1 MIRLRLFLPTL
12 LAATALLV
20 AACGGDDSDGQEAA
34 STTDANELLTQT
46 FTGDKKIDSG
56 KVDASLSV
64 DASGG
69 SEGQQKVTMNLSG
82 PFQSTGAD
90 TLPKLQLAFGLDGGG
105 QSIDAG
111 VTSTG
116 EKAYVAFQGED
127 YAVSDQVFNQFKTAY
142 EQAAAKSQE
151 SGQGQSLATLGM
163 DPRKWLTDPRNAGE
177 EKVGDDDTIKITGG
191 VDVDA
196 LLDDINTALGKVGE
210 LGLSGAGQVP
220 DKITEA
226 QKRQVI
232 DAVKDPRVEIYTG
245 KEDKILRRM
254 VVDVGVEDAESKTSG
269 KFAVDMAI
277 TELNEDQE
285 ITEPSGAKPFNE
297 LLGKLGALGGL
308 AGGTVQQGSGSS
320 SGSSGAGSSEDL
332 QKYSD
337 CVSKAGSDVEKARK
351 CADLLTG

>member
-1 MIRLRLFLPTL
+1 MRRGRLGGED
-12 LAATALLV
+12 AANTADV
-20 AACGGDDSDGQEAA
+20 
-34 STTDANELLTQT
+34 NELLTQT

-56 KVDASLSV
+56 KVDASLRI

-69 SEGQQKVTMNLSG
+69 SEGQQAVTMRLSG
-82 PFQSTGAD
+82 PFQTTGAD
-90 TLPKLQLAFGLDGGG
+90 TLPELQLAFGLDGGG

-127 YAVSDQVFNQFKTAY
+127 YAVSDQVFNQFKSAY
-142 EQAAAKSQE
+142 EQAAAKSKE
-151 SGQGQSLATLGM
+151 SGQGQSLTTLGM

-177 EKVGDDDTIKITGG
+177 AKVGDDDTIKITGG

-196 LLDDINTALGKVGE
+196 LLDDVNTALGKVGE

-254 VVDVGVEDAESKTSG
+254 VVDLGVEDAESKTSG
-269 KFAVDMAI
+269 KLARRHGHQRPQRGSEDHRALRRPAVQRA
-277 TELNEDQE
+277 
-285 ITEPSGAKPFNE
+285 
-297 LLGKLGALGGL
+297 
-308 AGGTVQQGSGSS
+308 AGQARRRSAASPAAAGPAGQRQRSS
-320 SGSSGAGSSEDL
+320 SWAP
-332 QKYSD
+332 
-337 CVSKAGSDVEKARK
+337 ARRRI
-351 CADLLTG
+351 CRSTPTA